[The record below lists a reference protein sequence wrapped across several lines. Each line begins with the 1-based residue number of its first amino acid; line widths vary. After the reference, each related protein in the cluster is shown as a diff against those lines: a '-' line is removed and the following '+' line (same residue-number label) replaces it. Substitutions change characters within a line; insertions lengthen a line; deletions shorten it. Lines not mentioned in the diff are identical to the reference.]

1 MKGFYFVF
9 LKPVNKV
16 HVFDIKLKLLIIAV
30 DCLLLWN
37 ERTLVNVQTRCWKP
51 GMYFSMFF

>member
-37 ERTLVNVQTRCWKP
+37 ERTLV
-51 GMYFSMFF
+51 